1 MADSYVVTGAMMACT
16 FGMAP
21 SSLVVLPVRTI
32 LLSNVPRGNIMDFAP
47 MVNIMPFGM
56 CTTPSNPTVAA
67 ATAAAM
73 GALTPMP
80 CIPAVTTPW
89 MPGKPTVLIQGQPAL
104 TRSCRNMCMWGGQ
117 ISFIT
122 DGQMPGIP
130 PMFVPPVSVM
140 MPEPLTDIVKNFL
153 TSDEQEAYKKEWER
167 TKHVGAGDR
176 AAADRLNEMANH
188 FEQTGDYDKAKQAH
202 ETAAQFRERADKKQA
217 AAMEAVNNKYRVAGG
232 QTERVEEKP
241 MTTEKQQGI
250 HNQDTNERATLAVDP
265 KSTVDPNSN
274 ARPPS
279 SADSSSNAATLAVD
293 PKSTVDSN
301 QTYDSNARPPS
312 SADSS
317 SNAATLAVDSKS
329 TVDPNSNARPPIP
342 RVETIKYA
350 NYKDFVEANRA
361 NREAWE
367 ATLTQKEIKLIEG
380 YISENHFLPGNYS
393 AVNGLMRGDLID
405 LKKQTITFRKAGYP
419 ETIHLSEFEEQLKA
433 ATGETVPEYIARVS
447 KDAEDLNTAISRST
461 LGVDT
466 TLYRGVG
473 TGTLKRNFGIDT
485 DTDSLDDII
494 AKINNKGGLEDA
506 GFMSSTPSP
515 TGGFTGKDVVFI
527 MDCDADTRV
536 GDFNRWNSKEQEI
549 LLAKGQKFE
558 AVGAQYVPILLSTK
572 DGEPYSKTQ
581 LQIHLKRKK

>member
-1 MADSYVVTGAMMACT
+1 MADSYVVTGAMMTCT

-176 AAADRLNEMANH
+176 SAADRLNEMANH

-293 PKSTVDSN
+293 
-301 QTYDSNARPPS
+301 
-312 SADSS
+312 
-317 SNAATLAVDSKS
+317 SKS

-393 AVNGLMRGDLID
+393 AVNGLMRGDLKKK
-405 LKKQTITFRKAGYP
+405 KKQTITFRKAGGT

-447 KDAEDLNTAISRST
+447 KDAEDLNTAISRS
-461 LGVDT
+461 